1 MIAKVAWLAW
11 LAEETIGLMVVCLNC
26 CSVYWP
32 LILCA
37 MTQVGCM
44 EKPERLE
51 HSHFTSVIKAVAL
64 TS

>member
-11 LAEETIGLMVVCLNC
+11 LAEEKIGLVVVSLNR

-44 EKPERLE
+44 ENLERSE
-51 HSHFTSVIKAVAL
+51 HGHFTSVLKTVAL